1 MQEHPWAQENPHH
14 PKIFIFCKLGNKSN
28 KDCVSG
34 PFYLVSL
41 L

>member
-1 MQEHPWAQENPHH
+1 MQEHPWARKSAS
-14 PKIFIFCKLGNKSN
+14 PKNISILQIGNKSN
-28 KDCVSG
+28 KDFVSG